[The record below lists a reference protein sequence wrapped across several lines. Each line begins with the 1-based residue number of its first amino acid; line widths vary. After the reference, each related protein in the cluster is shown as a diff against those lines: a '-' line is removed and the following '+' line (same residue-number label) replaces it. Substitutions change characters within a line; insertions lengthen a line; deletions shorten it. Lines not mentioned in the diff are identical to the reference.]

1 MNNLTASSISDFLKL
16 LTALISIET
25 GIILALVGK
34 ALTKLNKGLILALQL
49 FIGIVL
55 AGIAFYLNPGNI
67 YFGLIVLGITM
78 AYITINLVYTH
89 FYERQQQ
96 SPAAEYAETYTAS
109 KNNLDIQLNIL
120 LTMMLKN
127 EPLERIEEFV
137 QRCFTYSISILEQ
150 VMGIVPSKDESHISL
165 LKAKEDGTFSV
176 TASTGIK
183 PHRIQKIQKEFRW
196 KEPVN
201 SLAGLAVSRRKT
213 IIVRDFDS
221 PESKVFKEFWIALD
235 AREVMQ
241 GTIVCF
247 PIMRGVA
254 DLEPGQPLAVLC
266 ITSRRK
272 KAWTDETINDAIG
285 YIAQEIEAFFYIEEL
300 AQHQPKVET

>member
-1 MNNLTASSISDFLKL
+1 MNNLTASSISEFLKL
-16 LTALISIET
+16 LTALFSIET

-34 ALTKLNKGLILALQL
+34 ALTRLNKGLILALQL

-67 YFGLIVLGITM
+67 YFGLIILGITA
-78 AYITINLVYTH
+78 AYIAINLVYTH

-165 LKAKEDGTFSV
+165 LRARPDGTFSV
-176 TASTGIK
+176 AASSGIK
-183 PHRIQKIQKEFRW
+183 PHRIQKIQKVFRW
-196 KEPVN
+196 KDPVN
-201 SLAGLAVSRRKT
+201 SLAGLAASRGKT
-213 IIVRDFDS
+213 IIIRDFDS
-221 PESKVFKEFWIALD
+221 PESRVFKEYW
-235 AREVMQ
+235 V
-241 GTIVCF
+241 G
-247 PIMRGVA
+247 P
-254 DLEPGQPLAVLC
+254 
-266 ITSRRK
+266 
-272 KAWTDETINDAIG
+272 
-285 YIAQEIEAFFYIEEL
+285 
-300 AQHQPKVET
+300 